1 MDLGSVPS
9 EFAPAEGGS
18 CTALCV
24 VSDTAG
30 ERAAA
35 SKSMGKGVISGAI
48 MPTVIAI
55 WEPIPSGRV
64 VAYPVFG
71 RAHSRQLH
79 ERFRYKSGTL
89 PAHEYCSC
97 AQQRSPGSR
106 LLQTLQLQ
114 HLGRPRSAPR
124 EWCAASDTPPLVGL
138 SEDRR

>member
-1 MDLGSVPS
+1 MDLGSVAA
-9 EFAPAEGGS
+9 EFAPAGNGS
-18 CTALCV
+18 CPALSV
-24 VSDTAG
+24 VSDPAG
-30 ERAAA
+30 EAAA
-35 SKSMGKGVISGAI
+35 ARKRRGKGVISGAI
-48 MPTVIAI
+48 MPTGSTG
-55 WEPIPSGRV
+55 WESNPSGRV

-71 RAHSRQLH
+71 RAHSHQLH

-124 EWCAASDTPPLVGL
+124 EWCAASDTPPLVG
-138 SEDRR
+138 